1 MDLKSAN
8 GFCHKMLQLLW
19 KILTRIRSESEVA
32 RLGISLI
39 RVTQDAK
46 QPTLI
51 TKAMDIISPDL
62 GRPKPL
68 VNKVAAIIQKR
79 NVADL
84 DIDVWNIAIGL
95 YLMGSFYG

>member
-1 MDLKSAN
+1 
-8 GFCHKMLQLLW
+8 MLQWLW
-19 KILTRIRSESEVA
+19 KILTRIRPESEVA

-39 RVTQDAK
+39 RVMQDAK
-46 QPTLI
+46 QPTSI
-51 TKAMDIISPDL
+51 KKAMDIISPNL

-95 YLMGSFYG
+95 YLMGSCYG